1 MTKNAKKA
9 PENKASDRKA
19 KVKKLLKQIAS
30 QLAVIAT
37 ARGPAY

>member
-1 MTKNAKKA
+1 MNKKTA
-9 PENKASDRKA
+9 QKKTSDRKA
-19 KVKKLLKQIAS
+19 KVKKILKQIAS